1 LYSHVTY
8 LKGNVND
15 DKPSTR
21 DAGWLELKWWF
32 RKSRRYLNGTVLLD
46 PILRLYVDFR
56 QFFATI
62 GKMKRIAICN
72 QKGGVGKTA
81 TAVNITAGLS
91 LAEKNV
97 LLIDID
103 PQANST
109 SGLGIDYKTLERSI
123 YDCLYEPSLV
133 RSTVMKTKWPRISIL
148 PSTTDL
154 AGAEIELVD
163 QESREEK
170 LKNVLSLI
178 GFEYDFGIIDCPPS
192 LGLLTINALVA
203 CDSVIIPIQ
212 CEYYALEGLEKLLKT
227 LKAIK
232 NELNKNLLI
241 EGILLTMYDARLNL
255 AKDVVEDIQKHFPD
269 VVFKTV
275 IPRSVRVAESPSHGE
290 SAIHYSIVSS
300 GAQAYLSLT
309 REILNHA

>member
-1 LYSHVTY
+1 
-8 LKGNVND
+8 
-15 DKPSTR
+15 
-21 DAGWLELKWWF
+21 
-32 RKSRRYLNGTVLLD
+32 
-46 PILRLYVDFR
+46 
-56 QFFATI
+56 
-62 GKMKRIAICN
+62 MKKIAVCN

-81 TAVNITAGLS
+81 TAINLTAGLS

-109 SGLGIDYKTLERSI
+109 SGLGVDYKTLEKSI
-123 YDCLYEPSLV
+123 YDCLYEPDLV
-133 RSTVMKTKWPRISIL
+133 RETILKTKWPRISIV

-163 QESREEK
+163 KDDREGK
-170 LKNVLSLI
+170 LKKVLSLI
-178 GFEYDFGIIDCPPS
+178 DFDYDFGIIDCPPS
-192 LGLLTINALVA
+192 LGLLTVNALVA

-227 LKAIK
+227 LKAVK
-232 NELNKNLLI
+232 NGLNSNLVI

-255 AKDVVEDIQKHFPD
+255 AKDVVEDIQAHFPE

-275 IPRSVRVAESPSHGE
+275 IPRSVRIAESPSYGN
-290 SAIHYSIVSS
+290 SVIHYSIVSS
-300 GAQAYLSLT
+300 GAQAYLNLT
-309 REILNHA
+309 RELLNHA

>member
-1 LYSHVTY
+1 MV
-8 LKGNVND
+8 
-15 DKPSTR
+15 R
-21 DAGWLELKWWF
+21 
-32 RKSRRYLNGTVLLD
+32 
-46 PILRLYVDFR
+46 VDFSGIL
-56 QFFATI
+56 AKI
-62 GKMKRIAICN
+62 GKMKKIAICN

-81 TAVNITAGLS
+81 TAINLTAGLS

-109 SGLGIDYKTLERSI
+109 SGLGVNYKTLEKSI
-123 YDCLYEPSLV
+123 YDCLYEPNLV
-133 RSTVMKTKWPRISIL
+133 RETILKTMWPRISVV

-163 QESREEK
+163 EDDREGK
-170 LKNVLSLI
+170 LRKMLSLI
-178 GFEYDFGIIDCPPS
+178 DFDYDFGIIDCPPS
-192 LGLLTINALVA
+192 LGLLTVNALVA

-227 LKAIK
+227 LKVIK
-232 NELNKNLLI
+232 SRLNSNLVI

-255 AKDVVEDIQKHFPD
+255 AKDVVEDIQVHFPE

-275 IPRSVRVAESPSHGE
+275 IPRSVRIAESPSHGN
-290 SAIHYSIVSS
+290 SVIHYNIVSS

-309 REILNHA
+309 RELLNHA